1 MKSKTSCFNA
11 TIFKKNITHYWP
23 IWLVYLCLRSS
34 EIFTCIA
41 GLIRLC
47 GTRWIVD
54 VTQEKKEDSS
64 GRLAAEGE

>member
-1 MKSKTSCFNA
+1 MGR
-11 TIFKKNITHYWP
+11 
-23 IWLVYLCLRSS
+23 VYLCLRSS

-54 VTQEKKEDSS
+54 VTREKNKGSS
-64 GRLAAEGE
+64 DGLAVEGE